1 MEFSL
6 IVPIFNEEE
15 NIKILYQRCKAIL
28 VTTFASHEIIFI
40 NDASKDN
47 SFLLIKQLAQQDPT
61 IKYIDLSRNFGH
73 QIAVMAGLDCASGQ
87 TIGIIDADLQDPPEL
102 IAEMYQKMKSGY
114 EVVYAQ
120 RQKREGETWFKKKTA
135 GLYYRL
141 LSSLTNI
148 NIPLDTGD
156 FRLIDR
162 KILNVLKQ
170 MPEKNK
176 FLRGQIAWAGF
187 NQTFVE
193 YNRSARNAGTTGY
206 NLRKMLRLA
215 IDGITA
221 FSGVPLK
228 MVTYFGIIVSLFAF
242 ITTLYVLYS
251 IYIEEN
257 FVPGWG
263 SLMISV
269 LFIGGIQMIAIGI
282 IGEYLSRMNQN
293 ILNRPLYII
302 KESNIDTL

>member
-1 MEFSL
+1 
-6 IVPIFNEEE
+6 
-15 NIKILYQRCKAIL
+15 
-28 VTTFASHEIIFI
+28 
-40 NDASKDN
+40 
-47 SFLLIKQLAQQDPT
+47 
-61 IKYIDLSRNFGH
+61 
-73 QIAVMAGLDCASGQ
+73 
-87 TIGIIDADLQDPPEL
+87 
-102 IAEMYQKMKSGY
+102 
-114 EVVYAQ
+114 
-120 RQKREGETWFKKKTA
+120 
-135 GLYYRL
+135 
-141 LSSLTNI
+141 
-148 NIPLDTGD
+148 
-156 FRLIDR
+156 
-162 KILNVLKQ
+162 
-170 MPEKNK
+170 
-176 FLRGQIAWAGF
+176 
-187 NQTFVE
+187 
-193 YNRSARNAGTTGY
+193 
-206 NLRKMLRLA
+206 MLRLA

-257 FVPGWG
+257 FGGWG

>member
-15 NIKILYQRCKAIL
+15 NINILYQRCKAIL

-120 RQKREGETWFKKKTA
+120 RQKREGETWFKK
-135 GLYYRL
+135 R
-141 LSSLTNI
+141 
-148 NIPLDTGD
+148 P
-156 FRLIDR
+156 
-162 KILNVLKQ
+162 
-170 MPEKNK
+170 
-176 FLRGQIAWAGF
+176 
-187 NQTFVE
+187 
-193 YNRSARNAGTTGY
+193 
-206 NLRKMLRLA
+206 
-215 IDGITA
+215 
-221 FSGVPLK
+221 
-228 MVTYFGIIVSLFAF
+228 
-242 ITTLYVLYS
+242 
-251 IYIEEN
+251 
-257 FVPGWG
+257 PG
-263 SLMISV
+263 
-269 LFIGGIQMIAIGI
+269 
-282 IGEYLSRMNQN
+282 
-293 ILNRPLYII
+293 YII
-302 KESNIDTL
+302 DCFLLLPISIFRWIPATLDS